1 MSSLDDREHDL
12 YLELPEFNTSIY
24 VYKRPHLDTLMNYL
38 ETEVEA
44 VLFTTAHEY
53 YVEKIMAKVDPEKKV
68 FKHRIY
74 QADCDRVEYKDEEV
88 DTLVKDLGVVGR
100 DLSRVVLVDS
110 KPFSFWS
117 HPDNAYPLKEYRGGV
132 LDEPDLALLLDSL
145 RGLQTAADVRPPL
158 AQRFSVRDA
167 LREANLL

>member
-1 MSSLDDREHDL
+1 MH
-12 YLELPEFNTSIY
+12 F
-24 VYKRPHLDTLMNYL
+24 L
-38 ETEVEA
+38 ETEAEA
-44 VLFTTAHEY
+44 VLFTTAHAA
-53 YVEKIMAKVDPEKKV
+53 YVDRIMAKVDPEKKV
-68 FKHRIY
+68 FRHRVS
-74 QADCDRVEYKDEEV
+74 QEGCDRVEHGEEEV
-88 DTLVKDLGVVGR
+88 DTLVKDLGLLGR
-100 DLSRVVLVDS
+100 DLARVVLVDS